1 MGPSTEV
8 NTLREPEVPAG
19 TSTFDVPFSKIAF
32 DPETVR
38 LALAVTT
45 PPNIEIEPDEVIAV
59 LRVTSVEFWVAPET
73 VPPVPDWPIVTLP
86 MLPPFTPVMPLIDH
100 VLSKVCADA
109 NEAEPAKVP
118 EVTAG

>member
-38 LALAVTT
+38 FALAVTT
-45 PPNIEIEPDEVIAV
+45 PPNIEIEPDELIAV

-86 MLPPFTPVMPLIDH
+86 MLPELVPLTPENDQLEPTVGNPFAESLVW
-100 VLSKVCADA
+100 LS
-109 NEAEPAKVP
+109 
-118 EVTAG
+118 